1 MAVDPISLQ
10 VFANV
15 FAAVPEE
22 MGATLRRASF
32 SPNIRERLDFS
43 CAIFDSNARMIAQAA
58 HIPVHLGSMPAS
70 VMSAINTIDVWMPG
84 DTVAVNDPYHGGS
97 HLPDITLISPV
108 FVDGR
113 LEFFV
118 ASRAHH
124 ADVGGMSPGSLPLS
138 TELYQEGII
147 IPPVKLVEHGVLN
160 AALFTILT
168 VNARGGDERTGDYEA
183 QLSANRAG
191 ARALEG
197 LTATYGMEMLR
208 EHADALIE
216 YTQRMTEDAIRA
228 LPDGT
233 YRFTDYMEG
242 DGTSDDLHT
251 ICVELRVEGDR
262 MIVDFAGSSPS
273 VRGNVNTVEA
283 VVKSAVLYCIRLLA
297 DSEYPFNAGAFEPVD
312 VRVPHG
318 SMLNA
323 EFPRAVAVGNTETS
337 QRVVD
342 VVLGALAQ
350 AVPDRVPAASQGSMN
365 NITIGSGGRVYYE
378 TIAGGMGASPAG
390 RGASGRHS
398 HMTNTRNTP
407 VESLER
413 SYPLRVIQYGLR
425 DGTGGAG
432 RYPGGAGIVREY
444 EITAP
449 ATVTI
454 NSERRRLRPY
464 GLQGGDP
471 GAPGENWL
479 IGGDGV
485 NLTLGAKASVEVKA
499 GDRIVICT
507 PGGGGWGISQDA

>member
-22 MGATLRRASF
+22 MGAALRRASF

-43 CAIFDSNARMIAQAA
+43 CAIFDSSARMIAQAA

-70 VMSAINTIDVWMPG
+70 VLSAIDTIPEWMPG
-84 DTVAVNDPYHGGS
+84 DTVVVNDPYHGGS

-108 FVDGR
+108 FVNDR

-138 TELYQEGII
+138 TELYQEGVI

-160 AALFTILT
+160 AALFTLLT

-183 QLSANRAG
+183 QLSSNRTG
-191 ARALEG
+191 AKALED
-197 LTATYGMEMLR
+197 LVATYGLDLLR

-216 YTQRMTEDAIRA
+216 YTRRMTEEVIRG

-242 DGTSDDLHT
+242 DGTSDDLHA
-251 ICVELRVEGDR
+251 ICVELRIEDDR
-262 MIVDFAGSSPS
+262 MIVDFAGSSAS

-283 VVKSAVLYCIRLLA
+283 VVKSAVMYCIRLLA
-297 DSEYPFNAGAFEPVD
+297 GSDYPFNAGAFEPVD
-312 VRVPHG
+312 VLVPRG

-342 VVLGALAQ
+342 AVLGALAQ
-350 AVPDRVPAASQGSMN
+350 ATPDRVPAASQGSMN
-365 NITIGSGGRVYYE
+365 NITIGSGGLVYYE
-378 TIAGGMGASPAG
+378 TIAGGMGAGPFG
-390 RGASGRHS
+390 HGANGRHS

-413 SYPLRVIQYGLR
+413 SYPLRVLRYGLR

-432 RYPGGAGIVREY
+432 VHTGGAGIVREY
-444 EITAP
+444 EITTA

-454 NSERRRLRPY
+454 NSERRKLQPY
-464 GLQGGDP
+464 GMQG
-471 GAPGENWL
+471 GAPGAAGKNRL
-479 IGGDGV
+479 IGNDGTETA
-485 NLTLGAKASVEVKA
+485 LAAKATVSAVP
-499 GDRIVICT
+499 GDRIIIWT
-507 PGGGGWGISQDA
+507 PGGGGWGMPKDA